1 MPSKSKSPGSHRP
14 FEALKELV
22 ERGKVKLAPKTDKLI
37 APPARVDASLSDE
50 EAFRQAMEGVE
61 PLGWSETPLPPT
73 HPIEI
78 PERSSDETEA
88 LSRLQALVEGRGE
101 VDPFLTGEAI
111 EGAASPRGRFHLGKL
126 KNGEYSVQAH
136 LDLHGMGL
144 SEAKETFETFLR
156 ESQQL
161 GRSCVRIVHGRGK
174 HSPSEPAVLKTHLSR
189 WLSSRKMSRVVVAF
203 ASARWTDGG
212 SGAVYVLLY
221 RKQNPAN
228 KKP

>member
-1 MPSKSKSPGSHRP
+1 MPSKSKHPGSHRP

-22 ERGKVKLAPKTDKLI
+22 DQGKVKLAPETDKLV
-37 APPARVDASLSDE
+37 APPERVDASLSDQ
-50 EAFRQAMEGVE
+50 EAFQQAMEDVK
-61 PLGWSETPLPPT
+61 PLGWSETPLRPPRR
-73 HPIEI
+73 PIEI

-111 EGAASPRGRFHLGKL
+111 EGAASTRGRFHLGKL
-126 KNGEYSVQAH
+126 KNGDYSVQAH

-144 SEAKETFETFLR
+144 AEAKQKFESFLR

-161 GRSCVRIVHGRGK
+161 GHSCVRIVHGRGK
-174 HSPSEPAVLKTHLSR
+174 HSSSEPAVLKTHLSR

-221 RKQNPAN
+221 RK
-228 KKP
+228 